1 MIRWRHV
8 FVLLMLFVDWNN
20 NYFLMVIDFSNVS
33 NEKMRVKDGYI
44 CISNGEECL
53 NYIYLKSFLIYVLTI
68 CKIYITLL
76 NVIDNHFQLG
86 GHMTRTKNMLI
97 LCIMLL
103 MVIIAGCGKEEK
115 KENDTSV
122 KAKDSYSIKHAM
134 GETTVNGTPKK
145 VVVLTNE
152 GAEALLA
159 VGVTPVGTTKPRAGD
174 EWYPHLAKE
183 LKDTKVVGT
192 ERDINL
198 EAVMKLKPDLII
210 GNKMRHEKIY
220 EQLNEI
226 APTVYAE
233 TLRGDWKENF
243 TLYTKAVNKEKEGQ
257 KALEDY
263 KKRIK
268 GIQEKL
274 GDKLNSKVS
283 IIRFVPGDVRI
294 YQKNSFSGVVLNDI
308 GFKRPPL
315 QDKDEFAIKGITKE
329 QIPNM
334 DGDYLFYFTSDKD
347 TDKNNEGTT
356 LAKEWTEDPLF
367 KQLQASKDNKVF
379 QVDEVIWNTAGG
391 IKAANLM
398 LDDIEKY
405 FLK

>member
-1 MIRWRHV
+1 MI
-8 FVLLMLFVDWNN
+8 
-20 NYFLMVIDFSNVS
+20 
-33 NEKMRVKDGYI
+33 
-44 CISNGEECL
+44 
-53 NYIYLKSFLIYVLTI
+53 
-68 CKIYITLL
+68 
-76 NVIDNHFQLG
+76 
-86 GHMTRTKNMLI
+86 RTKNMFI
-97 LCIMLL
+97 LCIVML
-103 MVIIAGCGKEEK
+103 MVMIVGCSKEEK
-115 KENDTSV
+115 KETNAAA
-122 KAKDSYSIKHAM
+122 KGKDSYVIKHAM
-134 GETTVNGTPKK
+134 GETTIKGTPKR

-159 VGVTPVGTTKPRAGD
+159 VGVTPVGSTKPRAGD

-183 LKDTKVVGT
+183 LKDTQVVGT
-192 ERDINL
+192 ERDVNL
-198 EAVMKLKPDLII
+198 EAIMKLKPDLII
-210 GNKMRHEKIY
+210 GNKMRHEKVY
-220 EQLNEI
+220 EQLKEI

-243 TLYTKAVNKEKEGQ
+243 TLYTKAVNKEKEGN
-257 KALEDY
+257 KALDDY
-263 KKRIK
+263 KKRIEGLK
-268 GIQEKL
+268 EKL
-274 GDKLNSKVS
+274 GDKVDSKVS

-315 QDKDEFAIKGITKE
+315 QDKDDFAIKGVTKE

-347 TDKNNEGTT
+347 ADKNNEGNTI
-356 LAKEWTEDPLF
+356 AKEWTEDPLF
-367 KQLQASKDNKVF
+367 KQLQASKNNKVF
-379 QVDEVIWNTAGG
+379 EVDEVIWNTAGG

>member
-1 MIRWRHV
+1 
-8 FVLLMLFVDWNN
+8 
-20 NYFLMVIDFSNVS
+20 
-33 NEKMRVKDGYI
+33 
-44 CISNGEECL
+44 
-53 NYIYLKSFLIYVLTI
+53 
-68 CKIYITLL
+68 
-76 NVIDNHFQLG
+76 
-86 GHMTRTKNMLI
+86 MTRTKNIFI
-97 LCIMLL
+97 LCIVMLTV
-103 MVIIAGCGKEEK
+103 MIAGCGKEEK
-115 KENDTSV
+115 KETNTAAEG
-122 KAKDSYSIKHAM
+122 KESYVIKHAM
-134 GETTVNGTPKK
+134 GETTIKGIPKR

-152 GAEALLA
+152 GAEALLS
-159 VGVTPVGTTKPRAGD
+159 VGVTPVGSTKPRAGE

-192 ERDINL
+192 ERDVNL
-198 EAVMKLKPDLII
+198 EAIMKLKPDLII
-210 GNKMRHEKIY
+210 GNKMRHEKVY
-220 EQLNEI
+220 EQLKEI

-257 KALEDY
+257 KALDDY
-263 KKRIK
+263 KKRIEAIK
-268 GIQEKL
+268 EKL
-274 GDKLNSKVS
+274 GDKIVSKVS

-294 YQKNSFSGVVLNDI
+294 YQKNSFSGVVLQDI

-315 QDKDEFAIKGITKE
+315 QDRDDFAIKGVTKE

-347 TDKNNEGTT
+347 ANKNNEGNTI
-356 LAKEWTEDPLF
+356 AKEWTEDPLF
-367 KQLQASKDNKVF
+367 KQLQASKNNKVF
-379 QVDEVIWNTAGG
+379 EVDEVIWNTAGG

>member
-1 MIRWRHV
+1 
-8 FVLLMLFVDWNN
+8 
-20 NYFLMVIDFSNVS
+20 
-33 NEKMRVKDGYI
+33 
-44 CISNGEECL
+44 
-53 NYIYLKSFLIYVLTI
+53 
-68 CKIYITLL
+68 
-76 NVIDNHFQLG
+76 
-86 GHMTRTKNMLI
+86 MTRTKNIFI
-97 LCIMLL
+97 LCIVMLTV
-103 MVIIAGCGKEEK
+103 MIAGCGKEEK
-115 KENDTSV
+115 KETNT
-122 KAKDSYSIKHAM
+122 AAEGTESYVIKHAM
-134 GETTVNGTPKK
+134 GETTIKGIPKR

-159 VGVTPVGTTKPRAGD
+159 VGVTPVGSTKPRAGE

-192 ERDINL
+192 ERDVNL
-198 EAVMKLKPDLII
+198 EAIMELKPDLII
-210 GNKMRHEKIY
+210 GNKMRHEKVY
-220 EQLNEI
+220 EQLKEI

-257 KALEDY
+257 KALDDY
-263 KKRIK
+263 KKRIEAIK
-268 GIQEKL
+268 EKL
-274 GDKLNSKVS
+274 GDKIVSKVS

-294 YQKNSFSGVVLNDI
+294 YQKNSFSGIVLQDI

-315 QDKDEFAIKGITKE
+315 QDKDDFAIKGVTKE

-347 TDKNNEGTT
+347 ANKNNEGNTI
-356 LAKEWTEDPLF
+356 AKEWTEDPLF
-367 KQLQASKDNKVF
+367 KQLQASKNNKVF
-379 QVDEVIWNTAGG
+379 EVDEVIWNTAGG

>member
-1 MIRWRHV
+1 
-8 FVLLMLFVDWNN
+8 
-20 NYFLMVIDFSNVS
+20 
-33 NEKMRVKDGYI
+33 
-44 CISNGEECL
+44 
-53 NYIYLKSFLIYVLTI
+53 
-68 CKIYITLL
+68 
-76 NVIDNHFQLG
+76 
-86 GHMTRTKNMLI
+86 MTQTKNIFI
-97 LCIMLL
+97 LCIVMLL
-103 MVIIAGCGKEEK
+103 VMIAGCSKEEK
-115 KENDTSV
+115 KETSAV
-122 KAKDSYSIKHAM
+122 AKEKGSYVIKHAM
-134 GETTVNGTPKK
+134 GETTIKGTPKR

-152 GAEALLA
+152 GAEALLS
-159 VGVTPVGTTKPRAGD
+159 VGVTPVGSTKPRAGD

-192 ERDINL
+192 ERDVNL
-198 EAVMKLKPDLII
+198 EAIMKLKPDLII
-210 GNKMRHEKIY
+210 GNKMRHEKVY
-220 EQLNEI
+220 EQLKEI

-257 KALEDY
+257 KALADY
-263 KKRIK
+263 KKRIEGLK
-268 GIQEKL
+268 EKL
-274 GDKLNSKVS
+274 GDKIDSKVS

-315 QDKDEFAIKGITKE
+315 QDKDDFAIKGVTKE

-347 TDKNNEGTT
+347 ADKNNEGNTI
-356 LAKEWTEDPLF
+356 AKEWAEDPLF
-367 KQLQASKDNKVF
+367 KQLQASKNNKVF
-379 QVDEVIWNTAGG
+379 EVDEVIWNTAGG

>member
-1 MIRWRHV
+1 
-8 FVLLMLFVDWNN
+8 
-20 NYFLMVIDFSNVS
+20 
-33 NEKMRVKDGYI
+33 
-44 CISNGEECL
+44 
-53 NYIYLKSFLIYVLTI
+53 
-68 CKIYITLL
+68 
-76 NVIDNHFQLG
+76 
-86 GHMTRTKNMLI
+86 MTRTKNIFI
-97 LCIMLL
+97 LCIVMLTV
-103 MVIIAGCGKEEK
+103 MIAGCGKEEK
-115 KENDTSV
+115 KETNTAAEG
-122 KAKDSYSIKHAM
+122 KESYVIKHAM
-134 GETTVNGTPKK
+134 GETTIKGIPKR

-159 VGVTPVGTTKPRAGD
+159 VGVTPVGSIKPRAGE

-192 ERDINL
+192 ERDVNL
-198 EAVMKLKPDLII
+198 EAIMELKPDLII
-210 GNKMRHEKIY
+210 GNKMRHEKVY
-220 EQLNEI
+220 EQLKEI

-257 KALEDY
+257 KALDDY
-263 KKRIK
+263 KKRIEAIK
-268 GIQEKL
+268 EKL
-274 GDKLNSKVS
+274 GDKIVSKVS

-294 YQKNSFSGVVLNDI
+294 YQKNSFSGVVLQDI

-315 QDKDEFAIKGITKE
+315 QDKDDFAIKGVTKE

-347 TDKNNEGTT
+347 ANKNNEGNTI
-356 LAKEWTEDPLF
+356 AKEWTEDPLF
-367 KQLQASKDNKVF
+367 KQLQASKNNKVF
-379 QVDEVIWNTAGG
+379 EVDEVIWNTAGG

>member
-1 MIRWRHV
+1 
-8 FVLLMLFVDWNN
+8 
-20 NYFLMVIDFSNVS
+20 
-33 NEKMRVKDGYI
+33 
-44 CISNGEECL
+44 
-53 NYIYLKSFLIYVLTI
+53 
-68 CKIYITLL
+68 
-76 NVIDNHFQLG
+76 
-86 GHMTRTKNMLI
+86 MTQTKNIFI
-97 LCIMLL
+97 LCIVMLL
-103 MVIIAGCGKEEK
+103 VMIAGCSKEEK
-115 KENDTSV
+115 KETSAV
-122 KAKDSYSIKHAM
+122 AKEKDSYVIKHAM
-134 GETTVNGTPKK
+134 GETTIKGTPKR

-152 GAEALLA
+152 GAEALLS
-159 VGVTPVGTTKPRAGD
+159 VGVTPVGSTKPRAGD

-192 ERDINL
+192 ERDVNL
-198 EAVMKLKPDLII
+198 EAIMKLKPDLII
-210 GNKMRHEKIY
+210 GNKMRHEKVY
-220 EQLNEI
+220 EQLKEI

-257 KALEDY
+257 KALADY
-263 KKRIK
+263 KKRIEGLK
-268 GIQEKL
+268 EKL
-274 GDKLNSKVS
+274 GDKIDSKVS

-315 QDKDEFAIKGITKE
+315 QDKDDFAIKGVTKE

-347 TDKNNEGTT
+347 ADKNNEGNTI
-356 LAKEWTEDPLF
+356 AKEWAEDPLF
-367 KQLQASKDNKVF
+367 KQLQASKNNKVF
-379 QVDEVIWNTAGG
+379 EVDEVIWNTAGG

>member
-1 MIRWRHV
+1 MI
-8 FVLLMLFVDWNN
+8 
-20 NYFLMVIDFSNVS
+20 
-33 NEKMRVKDGYI
+33 
-44 CISNGEECL
+44 
-53 NYIYLKSFLIYVLTI
+53 
-68 CKIYITLL
+68 
-76 NVIDNHFQLG
+76 
-86 GHMTRTKNMLI
+86 
-97 LCIMLL
+97 L
-103 MVIIAGCGKEEK
+103 MVIIAGCSKEEK
-115 KENDTSV
+115 KENDTAA
-122 KAKDSYSIKHAM
+122 KAKDSYTVKHAM
-134 GETTVNGTPKK
+134 GETSVNGTPKK

-152 GAEALLA
+152 GAEALIA
-159 VGVTPVGTTKPRAGD
+159 VGVTP
-174 EWYPHLAKE
+174 
-183 LKDTKVVGT
+183 VGT

-263 KKRIK
+263 KKRIEGMK
-268 GIQEKL
+268 EKL
-274 GDKLNSKVS
+274 GDKLNYKVS

-294 YQKNSFSGVVLNDI
+294 YQKNSFSGVVLNDV

-334 DGDYLFYFTSDKD
+334 DGDYIFYFTSDKD
-347 TDKNNEGTT
+347 ADKNNEGNT

>member
-1 MIRWRHV
+1 
-8 FVLLMLFVDWNN
+8 
-20 NYFLMVIDFSNVS
+20 
-33 NEKMRVKDGYI
+33 
-44 CISNGEECL
+44 
-53 NYIYLKSFLIYVLTI
+53 
-68 CKIYITLL
+68 
-76 NVIDNHFQLG
+76 
-86 GHMTRTKNMLI
+86 MTRTKNIFI
-97 LCIMLL
+97 LCIVMLTV
-103 MVIIAGCGKEEK
+103 MIAGCGKEEK
-115 KENDTSV
+115 KETNTAAEG
-122 KAKDSYSIKHAM
+122 KESYVIKHAM
-134 GETTVNGTPKK
+134 GETTIKGIPKR

-159 VGVTPVGTTKPRAGD
+159 VGVTPVGSTKPRAGE

-192 ERDINL
+192 ERDVNL
-198 EAVMKLKPDLII
+198 EAIMELKPDLII
-210 GNKMRHEKIY
+210 GNKMRHEKVY
-220 EQLNEI
+220 EQLKEI

-257 KALEDY
+257 KALDDY
-263 KKRIK
+263 KKRIEAIK
-268 GIQEKL
+268 EKL
-274 GDKLNSKVS
+274 GDKIVSKVS

-294 YQKNSFSGVVLNDI
+294 YQKNSFSGVVLQDI

-315 QDKDEFAIKGITKE
+315 QDKDDFAIKGVTKE

-347 TDKNNEGTT
+347 ANKNNEGNTI
-356 LAKEWTEDPLF
+356 AKEWTEDPLF
-367 KQLQASKDNKVF
+367 KQLQASKNNKVF
-379 QVDEVIWNTAGG
+379 GVDEVIWNTAGG